1 MSKEVVTTDTRKRKD
16 KYNAKVARF
25 RPVKNLLLWLSGVV
39 SGLILLVI
47 ALVVLPVGTI
57 LGIAGMEASDT
68 IGEENG
74 KKSIYGFITG
84 IKDMTIDDV
93 PALQNAISEFT
104 SSIPQFND
112 FTEVE
117 DDETVDPAAEDFV
130 PALYYYKTESGEFL
144 RAFDNDKNYVQ
155 GVTATTKLYYAK
167 LSAVSVSDLTA
178 VLPASFRSMKAV
190 DLISAVSGDA
200 DMTGSIA
207 KILEDT
213 KVSELGDFDINGV
226 KLSAVLT
233 GEKDEEGNDK
243 GISEQLKKLLVDL
256 AGAEYEEIT
265 IGSLTSGFNVD
276 NVHLSSVIE
285 NNEANATIVKLLTEA
300 IGGEGGYDDITVADF
315 ASLDFTGVKLS
326 TVLGDMDENSDLVK
340 ILKDATGGTEYAD
353 MTVKNLTSGL
363 SFDRVHLSAVL
374 GDMDDN
380 SDLVKILKDA
390 TGKDSFSAITVNDLK
405 ALETNNVKLSSV
417 LPVEDNGKIYEI
429 LLSGYV
435 LGEGEIAPTEETL
448 TIGGLSNFS
457 IDGVRLSAVLEY
469 TGNEKIYDILAQ
481 GSDYVGDK
489 KDITILSIQN
499 FNPDNIKLS
508 SVLEL
513 PTAENAYANEKIYK
527 ILLQGTGAKSYEDIS
542 ISSLSV
548 LDTGNIKLSAVLGDR
563 SVAGDKL
570 AGILEDCC
578 AGKNYAEI
586 TVSDLAGLDTDNIKL
601 SSVLDYNNNPSIFN
615 ILAEGAVGYSGNA
628 KDIKISDINGF
639 NVSKVKLKTV
649 IPTSDNKILSALL
662 ADESVTVGNA
672 GDKINA
678 LKVSDI
684 YGDTKCFVENAAGTG
699 KYYKLVGTGTETFVL
714 TSEYNR
720 VVDGERE
727 AGKTYDI
734 STSSGVWFFMFYAHN
749 SGERDTN
756 GYGKKYTATDTSFG
770 EMESKVK
777 EVSQSVQKATIREL
791 VSCGLV
797 GDPGFEEVELYRMTL
812 RDIFDKV
819 KEVKAFS

>member
-57 LGIAGMEASDT
+57 MGLAGMDASDT

-74 KKSIYGFITG
+74 KKSIYGFVTG

-93 PALQNAISEFT
+93 PAIQKAIEEFT
-104 SSIPQFND
+104 SAIPQFND

-117 DDETVDPAAEDFV
+117 DDEMVDPAAEDFV

-167 LSAVSVSDLTA
+167 LSAVAVSDLSA
-178 VLPASFRSMKAV
+178 VLPASFRSMKVV

-243 GISEQLKKLLVDL
+243 GISEQLKKLLADL

-265 IGSLTSGFNVD
+265 IGSLTSDFNVD

-285 NNEANATIVKLLTEA
+285 NNEANSTIVKLLTEA

-340 ILKDATGGTEYAD
+340 ILKDATGETE
-353 MTVKNLTSGL
+353 
-363 SFDRVHLSAVL
+363 
-374 GDMDDN
+374 
-380 SDLVKILKDA
+380 
-390 TGKDSFSAITVNDLK
+390 FSKITVGRLK
-405 ALETNNVKLSSV
+405 ELETNNVKLSTV
-417 LPVEDNGKIYEI
+417 LDPATSAEIYEI

-435 LGEGEIAPTEETL
+435 VEAGEEKPTAETL
-448 TIGGLSNFS
+448 TIGGLSKFS
-457 IDGVRLSAVLEY
+457 VEGVELSSVLGDETAAGVELVKILKDCSGKSEY
-469 TGNEKIYDILAQ
+469 SKITVGDLKGLNTGKIKLSSVISPAENEKIFDILVEGAAFT
-481 GSDYVGDK
+481 GNKNDFTVSDIK
-489 KDITILSIQN
+489 N
-499 FNPDNIKLS
+499 FNSGNIKLS
-508 SVLEL
+508 SVID
-513 PTAENAYANEKIYK
+513 PVVN
-527 ILLQGTGAKSYEDIS
+527 
-542 ISSLSV
+542 
-548 LDTGNIKLSAVLGDR
+548 
-563 SVAGDKL
+563 
-570 AGILEDCC
+570 
-578 AGKNYAEI
+578 KN
-586 TVSDLAGLDTDNIKL
+586 VFD
-601 SSVLDYNNNPSIFN
+601 
-615 ILAEGAVGYSGNA
+615 ILADGVTGYEGNA
-628 KDIKISDINGF
+628 TDIKVGDIKGF
-639 NVSKVKLKTV
+639 NVSNVKLKTV
-649 IPTSDNKILSALL
+649 IPSSDNKILSALL

-699 KYYKLVGTGTETFVL
+699 KYYKLIGTGTETFVL
-714 TSEYNR
+714 TSAYNPA
-720 VVDGERE
+720 VDGERE

-756 GYGKKYTATDTSFG
+756 GYGKKYTATDISFG

-819 KEVKAFS
+819 KAIP

>member
-93 PALQNAISEFT
+93 PAIQKAIEEFT
-104 SSIPQFND
+104 SSIPQFNE

-117 DDETVDPAAEDFV
+117 DGETVDPAAEDFV

-190 DLISAVSGDA
+190 DLIIAVSGDA

-340 ILKDATGGTEYAD
+340 ILKDATGETE
-353 MTVKNLTSGL
+353 
-363 SFDRVHLSAVL
+363 
-374 GDMDDN
+374 
-380 SDLVKILKDA
+380 
-390 TGKDSFSAITVNDLK
+390 FSKITVGRLK
-405 ALETNNVKLSSV
+405 ELETNNVKLSTV
-417 LPVEDNGKIYEI
+417 LDPATSAEIYEI

-435 LGEGEIAPTEETL
+435 VEAGEEKPTAETL
-448 TIGGLSNFS
+448 TIGGLSKFS
-457 IDGVRLSAVLEY
+457 VEGVELSSVLGDETAAGVELVKILKDCSGKSEY
-469 TGNEKIYDILAQ
+469 SKITVGDLKGLNTGKIKLSSVISPAENEKIFDILVEGAAFT
-481 GSDYVGDK
+481 GNKNDFTVSDIK
-489 KDITILSIQN
+489 N
-499 FNPDNIKLS
+499 FNSGNIKLS
-508 SVLEL
+508 SVID
-513 PTAENAYANEKIYK
+513 PVVN
-527 ILLQGTGAKSYEDIS
+527 
-542 ISSLSV
+542 
-548 LDTGNIKLSAVLGDR
+548 
-563 SVAGDKL
+563 
-570 AGILEDCC
+570 
-578 AGKNYAEI
+578 KN
-586 TVSDLAGLDTDNIKL
+586 VFD
-601 SSVLDYNNNPSIFN
+601 
-615 ILAEGAVGYSGNA
+615 ILADGVTGYEGNA
-628 KDIKISDINGF
+628 TDIKVGDINGF

-662 ADESVTVGNA
+662 AEESVTVGNA

-699 KYYKLVGTGTETFVL
+699 KYYKLIGTGTETFVL
-714 TSEYNR
+714 TSAYDLA
-720 VVDGERE
+720 VDGKRE
-727 AGKTYDI
+727 ADKTYDI
-734 STSSGVWFFMFYAHN
+734 STSSGVWFFMFYT
-749 SGERDTN
+749 RDADEIIAAG
-756 GYGKKYTATDTSFG
+756 GYGKKYTSTDISFG

-777 EVSQSVQKATIREL
+777 EVSQSVQSATIREL

-797 GDPGFEEVELYRMTL
+797 GDPGFDGENSERLYAMTL
-812 RDIFDKV
+812 HKMFEEIKKDSLNKTVDKEKKV
-819 KEVKAFS
+819 C

>member
-1 MSKEVVTTDTRKRKD
+1 M
-16 KYNAKVARF
+16 
-25 RPVKNLLLWLSGVV
+25 
-39 SGLILLVI
+39 
-47 ALVVLPVGTI
+47 
-57 LGIAGMEASDT
+57 
-68 IGEENG
+68 
-74 KKSIYGFITG
+74 
-84 IKDMTIDDV
+84 
-93 PALQNAISEFT
+93 
-104 SSIPQFND
+104 
-112 FTEVE
+112 
-117 DDETVDPAAEDFV
+117 

-155 GVTATTKLYYAK
+155 GVNAATKLYYAK

-178 VLPASFRSMKAV
+178 VLPASFRSMKVV

-265 IGSLTSGFNVD
+265 IGSLTSDFNVD

-326 TVLGDMDENSDLVK
+326 TVLGDESELDANLLS

-363 SFDRVHLSAVL
+363 SFDSVHLSAVL

-435 LGEGEIAPTEETL
+435 LGEGEVAPTEETL

-457 IDGVRLSAVLEY
+457 IDGVKLSAVLEY

-481 GSDYVGDK
+481 GSNFEGDK

-513 PTAENAYANEKIYK
+513 PTEANAYANEKIYK
-527 ILLQGTGAKSYEDIS
+527 ILLQGTGAENYEDIS

-548 LDTGNIKLSAVLGDR
+548 LDTGNIALATVLGDR

-615 ILAEGAVGYSGNA
+615 ILAEGADGYSGNA

-649 IPTSDNKILSALL
+649 IPSSSNKILSVLL

-699 KYYKLVGTGTETFVL
+699 KYYKLIGTGTETFVL
-714 TSEYNR
+714 TSEYNN

-734 STSSGVWFFMFYAHN
+734 STSSGVWFFMFYT
-749 SGERDTN
+749 RDADEIIAAD
-756 GYGKKYTATDTSFG
+756 GYGKKYTATDISFG
-770 EMESKVK
+770 EMEGKVK
-777 EVSQSVQKATIREL
+777 DVSQSVQNATIREL

-797 GDPGFEEVELYRMTL
+797 GDPGFEKVELYRMTL

-819 KEVKAFS
+819 KENP

>member
-57 LGIAGMEASDT
+57 MGLAGMDASDT

-74 KKSIYGFITG
+74 KKSIYGFVTG

-93 PALQNAISEFT
+93 PAIQKAIEEFT
-104 SSIPQFND
+104 SAIPQFND

-117 DDETVDPAAEDFV
+117 EGETVDPAAEDFV

-167 LSAVSVSDLTA
+167 LSAVAVSDLSA
-178 VLPASFRSMKAV
+178 VLPASFRSMKVV
-190 DLISAVSGDA
+190 DLISAVSGDD

-243 GISEQLKKLLVDL
+243 GISEQLKKLLADL
-256 AGAEYEEIT
+256 AGTEYEEIT
-265 IGSLTSGFNVD
+265 IGSLTSDFNVD

-285 NNEANATIVKLLTEA
+285 NNEENATIVKLLTEA

-340 ILKDATGGTEYAD
+340 ILKDATGETE
-353 MTVKNLTSGL
+353 
-363 SFDRVHLSAVL
+363 
-374 GDMDDN
+374 
-380 SDLVKILKDA
+380 
-390 TGKDSFSAITVNDLK
+390 FSKITVGRLK
-405 ALETNNVKLSSV
+405 ELETNNVKLSTV
-417 LPVEDNGKIYEI
+417 LDPATSAEIYEI

-435 LGEGEIAPTEETL
+435 VEAGEEKPTAETL
-448 TIGGLSNFS
+448 TIGGLSKFS
-457 IDGVRLSAVLEY
+457 VEGVELLSVLGDETAAGVELVKILKDCSGKSEY
-469 TGNEKIYDILAQ
+469 SKITVGDLKGLNTGKIKLSSVISPAENEKIFDILVEGAAFT
-481 GSDYVGDK
+481 GNKNDFTVSDIK
-489 KDITILSIQN
+489 N
-499 FNPDNIKLS
+499 FNSGNIKLS
-508 SVLEL
+508 SVID
-513 PTAENAYANEKIYK
+513 PVVN
-527 ILLQGTGAKSYEDIS
+527 
-542 ISSLSV
+542 
-548 LDTGNIKLSAVLGDR
+548 
-563 SVAGDKL
+563 
-570 AGILEDCC
+570 
-578 AGKNYAEI
+578 KN
-586 TVSDLAGLDTDNIKL
+586 VFD
-601 SSVLDYNNNPSIFN
+601 
-615 ILAEGAVGYSGNA
+615 ILADGVTGYEGNA
-628 KDIKISDINGF
+628 TDIKVGDIKGF

-649 IPTSDNKILSALL
+649 IPSSDNKILSALL

-684 YGDTKCFVENAAGTG
+684 YGDTKCFVENPAGTG

-734 STSSGVWFFMFYAHN
+734 SSASGVWFFMFYAHN
-749 SGERDTN
+749 SAERGTD
-756 GYGKKYTATDTSFG
+756 GYGKKYTATDISFG
-770 EMESKVK
+770 EMEDKVK
-777 EVSQSVQKATIREL
+777 EVSQSVQNATIREL

-797 GDPGFEEVELYRMTL
+797 GDPGFEEVELYNMTL

-819 KEVKAFS
+819 KAIP

>member
-57 LGIAGMEASDT
+57 MGLAGMDASDT

-74 KKSIYGFITG
+74 KKSIYGFVTG

-93 PALQNAISEFT
+93 PAIQKAIEEFT
-104 SSIPQFND
+104 SAIPQFND

-117 DDETVDPAAEDFV
+117 EGETVDPAAEDFV

-167 LSAVSVSDLTA
+167 LSAVAVSDLSA
-178 VLPASFRSMKAV
+178 VLPASFRSMKVV
-190 DLISAVSGDA
+190 DLISAVSGDD

-243 GISEQLKKLLVDL
+243 GISEQLKKLLADL
-256 AGAEYEEIT
+256 AGTEYEEIT
-265 IGSLTSGFNVD
+265 IGSLTSDFNVD

-285 NNEANATIVKLLTEA
+285 NNEENATIVKLLTEA

-340 ILKDATGGTEYAD
+340 ILKDATGETE
-353 MTVKNLTSGL
+353 
-363 SFDRVHLSAVL
+363 
-374 GDMDDN
+374 
-380 SDLVKILKDA
+380 
-390 TGKDSFSAITVNDLK
+390 FSKITVGRLK
-405 ALETNNVKLSSV
+405 ELETNNVKLSTV
-417 LPVEDNGKIYEI
+417 LDPATSAEIYEI

-435 LGEGEIAPTEETL
+435 VEAGEEKPTAETL
-448 TIGGLSNFS
+448 TIGGLSKFS
-457 IDGVRLSAVLEY
+457 VEGVELLSVLGDETAAGVELVKILKDCSGKSEY
-469 TGNEKIYDILAQ
+469 SKITVGDLKGLNTGKIKLSSVISPAENEKIFDILVEGAAFT
-481 GSDYVGDK
+481 GNKNDFTVSDIK
-489 KDITILSIQN
+489 N
-499 FNPDNIKLS
+499 FNSGNIKLS
-508 SVLEL
+508 SVID
-513 PTAENAYANEKIYK
+513 PVVN
-527 ILLQGTGAKSYEDIS
+527 
-542 ISSLSV
+542 
-548 LDTGNIKLSAVLGDR
+548 
-563 SVAGDKL
+563 
-570 AGILEDCC
+570 
-578 AGKNYAEI
+578 KN
-586 TVSDLAGLDTDNIKL
+586 VFD
-601 SSVLDYNNNPSIFN
+601 
-615 ILAEGAVGYSGNA
+615 ILADGVTGYEGNA
-628 KDIKISDINGF
+628 TDIKVGDIKGF

-649 IPTSDNKILSALL
+649 IPSSDNKILSVLL

-684 YGDTKCFVENAAGTG
+684 YGDAKCFVENAAGTG
-699 KYYKLVGTGTETFVL
+699 KYYKLIGTGTETFVL
-714 TSEYNR
+714 TSAYNR
-720 VVDGERE
+720 AVDGEE
-727 AGKTYDI
+727 EKGKTYDI
-734 STSSGVWFFMFYAHN
+734 SSESGVWFFMFYIREGASA
-749 SGERDTN
+749 SG
-756 GYGKKYTATDTSFG
+756 GYGKKYTATDISFG
-770 EMESKVK
+770 EMEGKVK
-777 EVSQSVQKATIREL
+777 DVSQSVQNATIREL

-797 GDPGFEEVELYRMTL
+797 GDPGFEKVELYRMTL

-819 KEVKAFS
+819 KENP

>member
-93 PALQNAISEFT
+93 PAIQKAIEEFT
-104 SSIPQFND
+104 SSIPQFNE

-117 DDETVDPAAEDFV
+117 DGETVDPAAEDFV

-155 GVTATTKLYYAK
+155 GVNAATKLYYAK

-178 VLPASFRSMKAV
+178 VLPASFRSMKVV

-265 IGSLTSGFNVD
+265 IGSLTSDFNVD

-326 TVLGDMDENSDLVK
+326 TVLGDESELDANLLS

-363 SFDRVHLSAVL
+363 SFDSVHLSAVL

-435 LGEGEIAPTEETL
+435 LGEGEVAPTEETL

-457 IDGVRLSAVLEY
+457 IDGVKLSAVLEY

-481 GSDYVGDK
+481 GSNFEGDK

-513 PTAENAYANEKIYK
+513 PTEANAFANEKIYK
-527 ILLQGTGAKSYEDIS
+527 ILLQGTGAESYED

-548 LDTGNIKLSAVLGDR
+548 LDTGNIALATVLGDR

-649 IPTSDNKILSALL
+649 IPSSDNKILSALL

-699 KYYKLVGTGTETFVL
+699 KYYKLIGTGTETFVL
-714 TSEYNR
+714 TSAYDLAA
-720 VVDGERE
+720 DGERE
-727 AGKTYDI
+727 ADKTYDI
-734 STSSGVWFFMFYAHN
+734 SSASGVWFFMFYAHN
-749 SGERDTN
+749 SAERDTD
-756 GYGKKYTATDTSFG
+756 GYGKKYTATDISFG

-777 EVSQSVQKATIREL
+777 EVSQSVQNATIREL

-819 KEVKAFS
+819 KAIP

>member
-57 LGIAGMEASDT
+57 MGLAGMDASDT

-74 KKSIYGFITG
+74 KKSIYGFVTG

-93 PALQNAISEFT
+93 PAIQKAIEEFT
-104 SSIPQFND
+104 SAIPQFND

-117 DDETVDPAAEDFV
+117 EGETVDPAAEDFV

-167 LSAVSVSDLTA
+167 LSAVAVSDLSA
-178 VLPASFRSMKAV
+178 VLPASFRSMKVV
-190 DLISAVSGDA
+190 DLISAVSGDD

-243 GISEQLKKLLVDL
+243 GISEQLKKLLADL

-265 IGSLTSGFNVD
+265 IGSLTSDFNVD

-285 NNEANATIVKLLTEA
+285 NNEENATIVKLLTEA

-315 ASLDFTGVKLS
+315 ASLDFAGVKLS
-326 TVLGDMDENSDLVK
+326 TVLGDESELDANLLS

-363 SFDRVHLSAVL
+363 SFDSVHLSAVL

-390 TGKDSFSAITVNDLK
+390 TGKDSFSSITVNDLK

-417 LPVEDNGKIYEI
+417 LPVEGNGKIYEI

-457 IDGVRLSAVLEY
+457 IDGVKLSAVLEY

-527 ILLQGTGAKSYEDIS
+527 ILLQGTGAERYEDIS
-542 ISSLSV
+542 ISSLSG
-548 LDTGNIKLSAVLGDR
+548 LDTGNIALATVLGDR
-563 SVAGDKL
+563 TTAGDKL
-570 AGILEDCC
+570 AGILEDC

-601 SSVLDYNNNPSIFN
+601 SSVLDYDSNQNIFN
-615 ILAEGAVGYSGNA
+615 ILAEGADGYSGDVRN
-628 KDIKISDINGF
+628 IKISDINGF

-649 IPTSDNKILSALL
+649 IPSSSNKILSVLL

-672 GDKINA
+672 GDKINT

-699 KYYKLVGTGTETFVL
+699 KYYKLIGTGTETFVL
-714 TSEYNR
+714 TSAYNPA
-720 VVDGERE
+720 VDGERE
-727 AGKTYDI
+727 GKTYDI
-734 STSSGVWFFMFYAHN
+734 SSESGVWFFMFYTREGASA
-749 SGERDTN
+749 SG
-756 GYGKKYTATDTSFG
+756 GYGKKYTATDISFG

-777 EVSQSVQKATIREL
+777 EVSQSVQNATIREL

-797 GDPGFEEVELYRMTL
+797 DDPEFDGENSENLYAMTL
-812 RDIFDKV
+812 HKMF
-819 KEVKAFS
+819 EMVKAFS